1 MVIPTFWMVKL
12 NRNQKNHYILAFHW
26 LFWAFEKERWQK
38 SAFSG
43 FFLTGEI
50 CFAKNTLFGPKN
62 GSIFPVTCKTSSEI
76 HQKIK
81 IFEKKI
87 FGRFCEN
94 FENRQF

>member
-1 MVIPTFWMVKL
+1 MLKL
-12 NRNQKNHYILAFHW
+12 NKNRKNHYILAFHW
-26 LFWAFEKERWQK
+26 LFWAFEKKDGKNQL
-38 SAFSG
+38 FLD
-43 FFLTGEI
+43 FFFTGEI

-62 GSIFPVTCKTSSEI
+62 GSIFPITCKTSSKI

-87 FGRFCEN
+87 FGGFCEN